1 MTHADEMLSRAR
13 QVADSVLFPAALTVD
28 RATRVPVGHLDTLAR
43 EGLYALA
50 GPIELG
56 GIEDVSAAGRIVELL
71 AGGCLA
77 TTFVWM
83 QHHSAV
89 TAAANAPEPVR
100 AQFLEALC
108 RGQRR
113 AGVALTA
120 LRPGPATVR
129 AQAVPGGYRLDGTAS
144 WVTGW
149 GMIDTL
155 HAAARDEQD
164 TIVWALLDAVPGPTL
179 VVEPLD
185 LVAVNASG
193 TVKVTFDD
201 HFVPDNRITATLP
214 FPDWPA
220 RDAAGLRMNGSLA
233 LGLAARCCRLIGPG
247 PLDAEVITCRKELD
261 TAGPEGLP
269 AARAAAAE
277 LAMRAATTLVVH
289 TGAAAI
295 MRNQH
300 AQRLLREA
308 SFLLVFGSRP
318 AIRDD
323 LLRRLA
329 R

>member
-13 QVADSVLFPAALTVD
+13 QVADGVLFPAALSID
-28 RATRVPVGHLDTLAR
+28 RSTRVPVGHLDALAR

-50 GPIELG
+50 GPVELG
-56 GIEDVSAAGRIVELL
+56 GIDDVATAGRIVEIL

-89 TAAANAPEPVR
+89 TAAASAPEPVR
-100 AQFLEALC
+100 TQFLESLC
-108 RGQRR
+108 RGHRR

-155 HAAARDEQD
+155 HVAARDEQD
-164 TIVWALLDAVPGPTL
+164 TIVWALLDAVPGPSL

-185 LVAVNASG
+185 LVAVNAAG
-193 TVKVTFDD
+193 TVKVTFDG
-201 HFVPDNRITATLP
+201 HVVPESRVTATLP
-214 FPDWPA
+214 YQEWPA

-233 LGLAARCCRLIGPG
+233 LGVAARCSRLIGPG

-261 TAGPEGLP
+261 TAGSEGLP

-277 LAMRAATTLVVH
+277 LAIRAATTLVVH
-289 TGAAAI
+289 TGAAAV

-308 SFLLVFGSRP
+308 GFLLVFGSRP
-318 AIRDD
+318 GIRDD

>member
-1 MTHADEMLSRAR
+1 
-13 QVADSVLFPAALTVD
+13 
-28 RATRVPVGHLDTLAR
+28 
-43 EGLYALA
+43 
-50 GPIELG
+50 
-56 GIEDVSAAGRIVELL
+56 
-71 AGGCLA
+71 
-77 TTFVWM
+77 M
-83 QHHSAV
+83 QHHHAV
-89 TAAANAPEPVR
+89 TAATHAPEPVR
-100 AQFLEALC
+100 AQWLESLC
-108 RGQRR
+108 RGHRR

-129 AQAVPGGYRLDGTAS
+129 AQAVPGGYIFDGTAS

-164 TIVWALLDAVPGPTL
+164 TIVWALLEAMPGPSV

-193 TVKVTFDD
+193 TVKVTFVR
-201 HFVPDNRITATLP
+201 HFVSENRVTATMP
-214 FPDWPA
+214 YSDWPA

-233 LGLAARCCRLIGPG
+233 LGLAARCSRLIGPG
-247 PLDAEVITCRKELD
+247 PIDAEIITCRKELD
-261 TAGPEGLP
+261 EAGAEGLP

-277 LAMRAATTLVVH
+277 LAMRAATMLVVH
-289 TGAAAI
+289 TGAAAV

-308 SFLLVFGSRP
+308 AFLLVFGSRP

-329 R
+329 A